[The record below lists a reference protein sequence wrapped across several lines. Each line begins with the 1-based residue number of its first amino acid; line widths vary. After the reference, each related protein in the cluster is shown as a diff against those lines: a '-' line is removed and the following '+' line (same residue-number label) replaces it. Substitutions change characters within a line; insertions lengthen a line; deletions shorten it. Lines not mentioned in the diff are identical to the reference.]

1 MTTENMNRYTAI
13 ITIDTDTADNA
24 QQVLNER
31 LNYDEDYG
39 FPYEVNYSELQPEK
53 STRGIIID
61 ASVIRERLDSRME
74 GVRDDNPN
82 DKRIIN
88 AEDRIKSMDNGDF
101 NALISSIDD
110 ERVWELFDEMC
121 DLILDFVVDETIKTD
136 PS

>member
-1 MTTENMNRYTAI
+1 MDHYTAI

-74 GVRDDNPN
+74 GVRDDNPD

-88 AEDRIKSMDNGDF
+88 AEDRIASMNDGDL
-101 NALISSIDD
+101 NALISSIDN
-110 ERVWELFDEMC
+110 EHVWELFDEMC
-121 DLILDFVVDETIKTD
+121 DLILGFVVDETIKTD

>member
-1 MTTENMNRYTAI
+1 MDHYTAI

-74 GVRDDNPN
+74 GIRDNNPN

-88 AEDRIKSMDNGDF
+88 AEDRIASMNDGDL
-101 NALISSIDD
+101 NALISSIDN

-121 DLILDFVVDETIKTD
+121 DLILGFVVDETIKTD

>member
-1 MTTENMNRYTAI
+1 MDHYTAI

-74 GVRDDNPN
+74 GVRDGNPN

-88 AEDRIKSMDNGDF
+88 AEDRITSMNDGDL

-121 DLILDFVVDETIKTD
+121 DLILGFVVDETIKTD

>member
-1 MTTENMNRYTAI
+1 MDHYTAI

-74 GVRDDNPN
+74 GIRDDNPN

-88 AEDRIKSMDNGDF
+88 AEDRIASMNDGDL
-101 NALISSIDD
+101 NALISSIDN

-121 DLILDFVVDETIKTD
+121 DLILGFVVDETIKTD

>member
-1 MTTENMNRYTAI
+1 MDHYTAI

-39 FPYEVNYSELQPEK
+39 FPYKITYDDLQPEED
-53 STRGIIID
+53 TRGIIID
-61 ASVIRERLDSRME
+61 ASVIKDRLDQRME
-74 GVRDDNPN
+74 TVRDDDPN
-82 DKRIIN
+82 DKRIIDSY
-88 AEDRIKSMDNGDF
+88 ERIKSMDNGDF

-110 ERVWELFDEMC
+110 ERVWGLFDEMC
-121 DLILDFVVDETIKTD
+121 NLILGFVVDETIKTD

>member
-1 MTTENMNRYTAI
+1 MDHYTAI

-88 AEDRIKSMDNGDF
+88 AEDRITSMNDGDL
-101 NALISSIDD
+101 NALISSIDN
-110 ERVWELFDEMC
+110 ERVWELFNEMC
-121 DLILDFVVDETIKTD
+121 DLILGFVVDETIKTD

>member
-13 ITIDTDTADNA
+13 VTIATEDIDNA
-24 QQVLNER
+24 EQVLNER
-31 LNYDEDYG
+31 IYYDEDYG
-39 FPYEVNYSELQPEK
+39 FPYQVNYSELQPEE
-53 STRGIIID
+53 STRGIVID

-74 GVRDDNPN
+74 GIRDDNPN

-88 AEDRIKSMDNGDF
+88 AEDRIASMNDGDL
-101 NALISSIDD
+101 NALISSIDN

-121 DLILDFVVDETIKTD
+121 DLILGFVVDETIKTD

>member
-1 MTTENMNRYTAI
+1 MDHYTAI

-39 FPYEVNYSELQPEK
+39 FPYEVNYSELQPEE
-53 STRGIIID
+53 STRGIVID

-74 GVRDDNPN
+74 GIRDDNPN

-88 AEDRIKSMDNGDF
+88 AEDRIASMNDGDL
-101 NALISSIDD
+101 NALISSIDN

-121 DLILDFVVDETIKTD
+121 DLILGFVVDETIKTD

>member
-1 MTTENMNRYTAI
+1 MDHYTAI

-24 QQVLNER
+24 QQVLNKR

-88 AEDRIKSMDNGDF
+88 AEDRITSMNDGDL
-101 NALISSIDD
+101 NALISSIDN

-121 DLILDFVVDETIKTD
+121 DLILGFVVDETIKTD

>member
-1 MTTENMNRYTAI
+1 MDHYTAI

-39 FPYEVNYSELQPEK
+39 FPYEVNYSELRPEK

>member
-1 MTTENMNRYTAI
+1 M
-13 ITIDTDTADNA
+13 
-24 QQVLNER
+24 LNER
-31 LNYDEDYG
+31 IYYDEDYG
-39 FPYEVNYSELQPEK
+39 FPYEVNYSELQPEE

-61 ASVIRERLDSRME
+61 TSVIRERLDSRME
-74 GVRDDNPN
+74 GIRDDNPN

-88 AEDRIKSMDNGDF
+88 AENRITPMNDGDL

-121 DLILDFVVDETIKTD
+121 DLILGFVVDETIKTD

>member
-13 ITIDTDTADNA
+13 VTIATEDIDNA
-24 QQVLNER
+24 EQVLNER
-31 LNYDEDYG
+31 IYYDEDYG
-39 FPYEVNYSELQPEK
+39 FPYQVNYSELQPEE
-53 STRGIIID
+53 STRGIVID

-74 GVRDDNPN
+74 GIRDDNPN

-88 AEDRIKSMDNGDF
+88 TEDRIASMNDGDL
-101 NALISSIDD
+101 NALISSIDN

-121 DLILDFVVDETIKTD
+121 DLILGFVVDETIKTD

>member
-1 MTTENMNRYTAI
+1 MDHYTAI

-74 GVRDDNPN
+74 GVRDDNPD

-88 AEDRIKSMDNGDF
+88 AEDRIASMNDGDL
-101 NALISSIDD
+101 NALISSIDN

-121 DLILDFVVDETIKTD
+121 ALILGFVVDETIKTD

>member
-1 MTTENMNRYTAI
+1 MDHYTAI

-88 AEDRIKSMDNGDF
+88 AEDRITSMNDGDL
-101 NALISSIDD
+101 NALISSIDN

-121 DLILDFVVDETIKTD
+121 DLILGFVVDETIKTD